1 MGMSEESSVRLGVPY
16 TPPRSYSEK
25 AVSRLIFTAAAFIIF
40 GGFNVI
46 AVALAILLVVYP
58 LLIARERLVLRPR
71 REEAETAAL
80 NRAVEQFFPGAP
92 KIQREQWSAL
102 MTSRKGKTFRFR
114 DDLGGEMRVVR
125 TGRAALAGHSA
136 IAGQPVRPRSAK
148 RTEIEVTRRY
158 GDVGLTDFDT
168 VMTASGRDPNIA
180 RAIAEVRR
188 GYRHGRES
196 A

>member
-1 MGMSEESSVRLGVPY
+1 MSEESSVRVGVPY

-25 AVSRLIFTAAAFIIF
+25 AVSRLVFTAAAFIIF
-40 GGFNVI
+40 GGFNII

-80 NRAVEQFFPGAP
+80 NDAVAQFFPGAP
-92 KIQREQWSAL
+92 QVQREQWRAL
-102 MTSRKGKTFRFR
+102 MTGRKGKTFRFR
-114 DDLGGEMRVVR
+114 DDVGGEMRMVR
-125 TGRAALAGHSA
+125 TGRAALAGHAA

-148 RTEIEVTRRY
+148 RTEIEVTCRH

-168 VMTASGRDPNIA
+168 IMTASGRDPNIA

>member
-1 MGMSEESSVRLGVPY
+1 MSEESSVRVGVPF

-25 AVSRLIFTAAAFIIF
+25 AVSRLIFTAAAFVIF

-46 AVALAILLVVYP
+46 AVLLAILLVVYP

-71 REEAETAAL
+71 REETETAAL
-80 NRAVEQFFPGAP
+80 NDAVAQFFPGAP
-92 KIQREQWSAL
+92 LVRREQWRAL
-102 MTSRKGKTFRFR
+102 MTARKGKTFRFP
-114 DDLGGEMRVVR
+114 DDVGGELRMVR
-125 TGRAALAGHSA
+125 TGRAALAGHA
-136 IAGQPVRPRSAK
+136 ALAGQPVRTRSPK
-148 RTEIEVTRRY
+148 RTEIEVTCRY
-158 GDVGLTDFDT
+158 GDIGLTDFDT
-168 VMTASGRDPNIA
+168 IMTASGRDPNIA

>member
-1 MGMSEESSVRLGVPY
+1 MSEESSVRLGVPY

>member
-1 MGMSEESSVRLGVPY
+1 MSEESSVRVGVPF

-25 AVSRLIFTAAAFIIF
+25 AVSRLIFAAAAFVIF

-46 AVALAILLVVYP
+46 AVLLAILLVVYP

-71 REEAETAAL
+71 QEESETAAL
-80 NRAVEQFFPGAP
+80 NDAVARFFPGAP
-92 KIQREQWSAL
+92 QLHREQWRAL
-102 MTSRKGKTFRFR
+102 MTARKGKTFRFQ
-114 DDLGGEMRVVR
+114 DDVGGELRMVR

-136 IAGQPVRPRSAK
+136 IAGQPLRGHQPK
-148 RTEIEVTRRY
+148 RTEIEVTCRY

-168 VMTASGRDPNIA
+168 IMTASGRDPNIA
-180 RAIAEVRR
+180 RAIAEIRR

>member
-1 MGMSEESSVRLGVPY
+1 MSEESSVRLGVPY

-102 MTSRKGKTFRFR
+102 MTSRKGKTFRLR

-125 TGRAALAGHSA
+125 AGRAALAGHSA

>member
-1 MGMSEESSVRLGVPY
+1 MSEESSVRLGVPY

-25 AVSRLIFTAAAFIIF
+25 AVSRLLFTAVAFIIF

-71 REEAETAAL
+71 REEAETSAM
-80 NRAVEQFFPGAP
+80 NDAVAQFFPGAP
-92 KIQREQWSAL
+92 VIQREQWRAL
-102 MTSRKGKTFRFR
+102 MTARKGKTFRFR
-114 DDLGGEMRVVR
+114 DDVGGEMRVVR
-125 TGRAALAGHSA
+125 TGRASMAGHSA
-136 IAGQPVRPRSAK
+136 IAGQTCRPHSAN
-148 RTEIEVTRRY
+148 RAEIEVTRRY

-168 VMTASGRDPNIA
+168 IMTASGRDPNIA